1 MKAEAP
7 PARNLA
13 QEGRESL
20 EAQIELAGP
29 QYEATAE
36 YAPKYVDLEIQK
48 LRQALLGSGEQP
60 GLLAT
65 YEEIAPL
72 LGRMAT
78 EASRQQR
85 TQDVEDVE
93 ALGGR
98 AVAAIRSADPITAAL
113 EDALAAQAD
122 EELAAGASM
131 DPTLANEV
139 AQGVRAG
146 QAARGFGFGAPDV
159 VVEAYSRGA
168 RGDALRR
175 ARQAFA
181 QSVVAQRRASATDP
195 FLAVVGRQSSVPGM
209 VPQVAGQGG
218 AAGATG
224 PSFDPFSSYA
234 QNLFA
239 QNYATEYDVNKSNA
253 SMGNA
258 LIGSGISAL
267 GSVGGAFL

>member
-1 MKAEAP
+1 M
-7 PARNLA
+7 A
-13 QEGRESL
+13 QEGRDSL
-20 EAQIELAGP
+20 QAQIDLAGP

-48 LRQALLGSGEQP
+48 MRQALLGSEGQP

-72 LGRMAT
+72 LGRMAS

-98 AVAAIRSADPITAAL
+98 AVQAIRSADPITAQL
-113 EDALAAQAD
+113 EDALASAASDQL
-122 EELAAGASM
+122 EAGASL
-131 DPTLANEV
+131 DPDLANEV

-146 QAARGFGFGAPDV
+146 QAARGFGFGVPDV
-159 VVEAYSRGA
+159 VVEAYSRGS
-168 RGDALRR
+168 RGEMLRR
-175 ARQAFA
+175 AREAFA

-218 AAGATG
+218 AAGGGAPT
-224 PSFDPFSSYA
+224 FDPFTSYA
-234 QNLFA
+234 QNLFG
-239 QNYATEYDVNKSNA
+239 QNYATAYDAEKSNA

-258 LIGSGISAL
+258 LIGAGISAAGSL
-267 GSVGGAFL
+267 GGGFL